1 MKITKI
7 IATPV
12 AVPLV
17 SEVENTLMRI
27 GPPYLVG
34 AILEVFTDEGITGIA
49 EIPVV
54 AGATMAADLVMSA
67 ENKVLGKDPHN
78 VNIILKEL
86 YSCYNLNHLHMHA
99 ANWAVNSIER
109 ACWDIVGQ
117 EVGLPLYELWGGAF
131 RKEIEFFGV
140 VEASNDLEA
149 IKRETKQRV
158 DQGYKVIYTKIG
170 FGFPHEDI
178 TVVKTMREAI
188 PNSSIKIRVDANQ
201 AWSVGEAIDIIDRIS
216 EYGIDCVDQP
226 VIMYNLDA
234 LKTVKEAT
242 RVPIAAHESTWT
254 MFDMLRVIKENAADA
269 VHIDPRF
276 DAGYYGARIS
286 AGIAETAGI
295 PAICHAYYELGVALM
310 ERMQIIAAHPAFTM
324 ANQLGEYEYL
334 KDDIIKGGKLKIE
347 NGRIKLGEK
356 PGLGV
361 ELDKDKVEKYHE
373 TYIKEIK
380 EAGFEN
386 ATENPLY
393 GAQFARAYLRDLY
406 K

>member
-7 IATPV
+7 AATPV
-12 AVPLV
+12 AIPLI
-17 SEVENTLMRI
+17 SEVNNTLMRT
-27 GPPYLVG
+27 GPSYLIEAV
-34 AILEVFTDEGITGIA
+34 LEVFTDEGITGIA

-54 AGATMAADLVMSA
+54 AGATMAVDLVMSA
-67 ENKVLGKDPHN
+67 EDKVLGKDPTN
-78 VNIILKEL
+78 ANIILKEL
-86 YSCYNLNHLHMHA
+86 YSCYNLNHLHMHV

-117 EVGLPLYELWGGAF
+117 KVGLPLYELWGGAF
-131 RKEIEFFGV
+131 RKEINFFGV
-140 VEASNDLEA
+140 VEPSNDLEA
-149 IKRETKQRV
+149 MKRDTKQRV
-158 DQGYKVIYTKIG
+158 EQGYKVIYTKVG
-170 FGFPHEDI
+170 FGTPDEDI
-178 TVVKTMREAI
+178 EMVKAMREAI
-188 PNSSIKIRVDANQ
+188 PNASVKIRVDANQ
-201 AWSVGEAIDIIDRIS
+201 AWTVGEAINIINRIS

-276 DAGYYGARIS
+276 DAGYYGAKIS
-286 AGIAETAGI
+286 AGIAEAAGVPI
-295 PAICHAYYELGVALM
+295 ICHAYYELGIALM
-310 ERMQIIAAHPAFTM
+310 ERMQFIAAHPAFTM

-334 KDDIIKGGKLKIE
+334 KDDIIKGGKLKIK
-347 NGRIKLGEK
+347 NGCIELNDK

-361 ELDKDKVEKYHE
+361 ELDKDKVEKYYE

-380 EAGFEN
+380 EGGFEN
-386 ATENPLY
+386 ATESPLY
-393 GAQFARAYLRDLY
+393 GAQFTRAYLRNLY